1 MTAAGTFV
9 DGGGYAYL
17 YGDAFRELASNFGY
31 VYANP
36 NARR

>member
-1 MTAAGTFV
+1 MTAADAFQQGPS
-9 DGGGYAYL
+9 YAYL
-17 YGDAFRELASNFGY
+17 YGNAFLDLVSGFGY